1 VLAMTARPRQEIP
14 VNVWIKGRAI
24 PNYDAGTWRRDDFG
38 AVIRFYDYGNRS
50 SEYGWEVDPILPA
63 AMGGSGDISNLR
75 PLHYRI
81 NAGLGGVLGGT
92 R

>member
-1 VLAMTARPRQEIP
+1 MTARPRQEIP

-38 AVIRFYDYGNRS
+38 AVIRFYDYGDRS

-63 AMGGSGDISNLR
+63 AMGGSDDISNLR
-75 PLHYRI
+75 PLHCRI
-81 NAGLGGVLGGT
+81 NAGPGGVLGGT